1 MDNRRI
7 NNWQG
12 QHAYGGSTINNG
24 NVDNRVDNRSWSYY
38 NSRPDHDIS
47 QAQLD
52 GIFLEGVRDG
62 ATTPRL
68 DYLLQRGAIPT
79 TETLQEAV
87 LVGRLQAVEWSLES
101 NKTDVNAVNK
111 DGKTP
116 LALANMLPNGDKKD
130 QILALLRREGAT
142 EASSSSGNSAKTHA
156 TGRGGTRTQQPQQ
169 QQAKTPLNNLQVLL
183 ESAYGNPR
191 PEPPVIDYS
200 DAVVGG
206 IEMEPRKTF
215 NHRRGWPDDW
225 YNHRGDEDWE

>member
-52 GIFLEGVRDG
+52 GIFLEGVHDG

-200 DAVVGG
+200 DVVVGG
-206 IEMEPRKTF
+206 IEMEPRKAF
-215 NHRRGWPDDW
+215 NNWGGWPNDW